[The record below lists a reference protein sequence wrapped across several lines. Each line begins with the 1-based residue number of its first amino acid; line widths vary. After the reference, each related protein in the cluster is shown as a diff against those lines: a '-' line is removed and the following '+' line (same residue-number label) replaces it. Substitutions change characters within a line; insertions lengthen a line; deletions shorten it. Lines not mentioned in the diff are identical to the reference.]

1 MLRYYS
7 YYSVGGYKDMY
18 LGNSEMKATETYFL
32 PLLPVWEKRA
42 KDNNDEELLEKVRN
56 LETLPSI
63 KILKRD
69 ELYGFPVEANNVIS
83 HGAYKIIYYGLKT
96 GEYILSIRDI
106 EGEEKDD
113 VGRSIPFLIAIVG
126 ESVED
131 KAVLDKLCS
140 YMVNNLDS
148 TSEFMSQLFKYD
160 WQKNGK
166 YFRLYDFTKWIE
178 EVVKDA
184 SDKINTA
191 KLEYIVDMSNDK
203 AFVLVPEG
211 LNKEIVVKEQLL
223 QDKEVYGIFEK
234 DVISS
239 QEQAEEDSE
248 EEEEQDGEEEMQ
260 DREEDTSKSKKI
272 AALAVAILVLGII
285 IAMMF

>member
-18 LGNSEMKATETYFL
+18 LGNSEMKETETYFL

-42 KDNNDEELLEKVRN
+42 KDKNDEELLEKVRS
-56 LETLPSI
+56 LVTLPSI

-69 ELYGFPVEANNVIS
+69 ELYGYPVEANNVIS

-96 GEYILSIRDI
+96 GEYILSIRDL

-126 ESVED
+126 ESAED
-131 KAVLDKLCS
+131 KVVLDKLCS

-148 TSEFMSQLFKYD
+148 TNEFMSQLFKYD

-166 YFRLYDFTKWIE
+166 YFRLLDFTKWIE
-178 EVVKDA
+178 DVVKDA
-184 SDKINTA
+184 SDKIYTS
-191 KLEYIVDMSNDK
+191 KLEYVVDMSNDK
-203 AFVLVPEG
+203 AFVLIPDG
-211 LNKEIVVKEQLL
+211 LNKEIAVKEQLL
-223 QDKEVYGIFEK
+223 QDKKVYGIFEK
-234 DVISS
+234 DVRV
-239 QEQAEEDSE
+239 EDDGE
-248 EEEEQDGEEEMQ
+248 EEEEDGEDGRQDEEEE
-260 DREEDTSKSKKI
+260 REEDTSKSKKI
-272 AALAVAILVLGII
+272 AVVTVAIFVLGII
-285 IAMMF
+285 LAMIF